1 MRRPTNGAYAMERR
15 TQDLEPA
22 EEYGVNRLVVG
33 GVALKVESFEPLGQ
47 VSVDT
52 PSGPVTLVHAA
63 AAECR
68 CLAGTAVYVFGEC
81 DGHLVGARTV

>member
-1 MRRPTNGAYAMERR
+1 MERK

-47 VSVDT
+47 VSVAT
-52 PSGPVTLVHAA
+52 PSGPVTLAHAA
-63 AAECR
+63 AARCR
-68 CLAGTAVYVFGEC
+68 GRAGTVTYLFGEHE
-81 DGHLVGARTV
+81 GHLVGAQTI